1 MPLVLAA
8 NLLSPNA
15 GLIFWIAVVFL
26 ILLLLLSKF
35 AWKPITTALAEREE
49 TISSSLQ
56 RAEVAL
62 AEAARIQADNDRAR
76 REAEQEAQRI
86 LREARE
92 TADRLRSEDIEKT
105 KTQIA
110 QLQQQAQDEIERQKQ
125 GAIEALRAEVADL
138 AVAAAEKILRQ
149 NLDAP
154 AQRRLVDEFI
164 QTLPS
169 KN

>member
-15 GLIFWIAVVFL
+15 GLVFWITITFV
-26 ILLLLLSKF
+26 ILLILLSKF
-35 AWKPITTALAEREE
+35 AWKPIIKALGEREE

-76 REAEQEAQRI
+76 RESEQEAQRI

-92 TADRLRSEDIEKT
+92 TADRLRAEDIEKT
-105 KTQIA
+105 KAQIV
-110 QLQQQAQDEIERQKQ
+110 QLQGQAQQEIERQKQ
-125 GAIEALRAEVADL
+125 GALEELRAEVASL
-138 AVAAAEKILRQ
+138 ALAAAEKILRQ
-149 NLDAP
+149 NLDAK
-154 AQRRLVDEFI
+154 AQHKLVEEFI
-164 QTLPS
+164 ETLPS